1 MLHHPDES
9 LVVTVFHAILAQ
21 VLSQGECY
29 KQHTQCCYFG
39 EFVLY
44 IILTIERNA
53 NTKHSLASMILS
65 TIDNS

>member
-9 LVVTVFHAILAQ
+9 LVVTVFHAILAK

-39 EFVLY
+39 VCVVH
-44 IILTIERNA
+44 N
-53 NTKHSLASMILS
+53 
-65 TIDNS
+65 IDHREEC